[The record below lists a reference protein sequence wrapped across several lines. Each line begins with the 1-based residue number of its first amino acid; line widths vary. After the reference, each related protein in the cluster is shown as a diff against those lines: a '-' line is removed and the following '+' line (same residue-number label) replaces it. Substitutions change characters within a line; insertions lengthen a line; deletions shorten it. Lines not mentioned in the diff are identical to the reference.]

1 MTSITN
7 ENMPNSSL
15 LNIKQEPEI
24 KKLDE
29 EEDII
34 NTKMDIDENELIKG
48 NITLINSDKGEIL
61 SRLQSLLESITLEQD
76 NIQNISSF
84 ICDKIYKYRNLILI
98 DIFSM
103 IFALNHEDPKVEY
116 LCVMNEI
123 LKNNFGL
130 EQTETFFEKICQIF
144 KKIIFPYAKGILLDL
159 NNSLIPRNQSNVD
172 YFLNAWEKNNYFSN
186 EFIKEIKFDLKFWNE
201 PNITGSEKDAKYL
214 MNLVNFGQYKIE
226 QNLIDFS
233 RAMDTLNRNKDN
245 IQRKNMLKL
254 EKDLIQKQIRIYNTH
269 LQQLK
274 EIDLLLDKIN
284 EHPELIEK
292 EKNNNY
298 N

>member
-15 LNIKQEPEI
+15 LNIKSEPEL

-29 EEDII
+29 EENII

-61 SRLQSLLESITLEQD
+61 SRLQSLLESITIEKD
-76 NIQNISSF
+76 KIENISSF
-84 ICDKIYKYRNLILI
+84 ICDKIYKYRNLILV
-98 DIFSM
+98 DVFSL
-103 IFALNHEDPKVEY
+103 IFALNHAEPKVEY
-116 LCVMNEI
+116 LCVINEI

-130 EQTETFFEKICQIF
+130 EQNEVFFEKISQIF

-159 NNSLIPRNQSNVD
+159 NNSLIQLNQKNVTF
-172 YFLNAWEKNNYFSN
+172 FLNEWEKNNFFSN
-186 EFIKEIKFDLKFWNE
+186 EFIKEIKFELKFWNE
-201 PNITGSEKDAKYL
+201 PNITGNEKDAKYL
-214 MNLVNFGQYKIE
+214 MNLVNFGAFKIE

-254 EKDLIQKQIRIYNTH
+254 EKDLIQKQLKIYSTH

-274 EIDLLLDKIN
+274 EIDLLLDKIK
-284 EHPELIEK
+284 EHPELLVTEK
-292 EKNNNY
+292 SNN
-298 N
+298 

>member
-15 LNIKQEPEI
+15 LNIKSEPEL

-29 EEDII
+29 EENII

-61 SRLQSLLESITLEQD
+61 SRLQSLLESITIEKD
-76 NIQNISSF
+76 KIENISSF
-84 ICDKIYKYRNLILI
+84 ICDKIYKYRNLILVEV
-98 DIFSM
+98 FSL
-103 IFALNHEDPKVEY
+103 IFALNHAEPKVEY
-116 LCVMNEI
+116 LCVINEI

-130 EQTETFFEKICQIF
+130 EQNEVFFEKISQIF

-159 NNSLIPRNQSNVD
+159 NNSLIQLNQKNVTF
-172 YFLNAWEKNNYFSN
+172 FLNEWEKNNFFSN
-186 EFIKEIKFDLKFWNE
+186 EFIKEIKFELKFWNE
-201 PNITGSEKDAKYL
+201 PNITGNEKDAKYL
-214 MNLVNFGQYKIE
+214 MNLVNFGAFKIE

-254 EKDLIQKQIRIYNTH
+254 EKDLIQKQLKIYSTH

-274 EIDLLLDKIN
+274 EIDLLLDKIK
-284 EHPELIEK
+284 EHPELLVT
-292 EKNNNY
+292 EKNNN
-298 N
+298 